1 MIKIIVDNLDIGG
14 VQRLALDEFY
24 YFTEKGE
31 DVEII
36 SMSQLRESSILKL
49 DRDFSLFNKVKTRV
63 IDTNRLVGIG
73 LFWKLFRSSNTN
85 LLITHSLSS
94 CFQLRIALF
103 LSRKKIP
110 LLAYVH
116 QSIGLST
123 DWQKR
128 KRLMYSLL
136 CTEIV
141 FGSHNFA
148 HDWAEQVEKNWFS
161 KRILKKRYT
170 ICPIGIY
177 IPRIT
182 ELSRNNLENCDKGT
196 PHFIFASRITGWKGF
211 SKFAEICNA
220 TTHSACHVV
229 VMTASNS
236 RLQEISKINRD
247 PADLHLIYDSQPAAI
262 SNYRNSIHFYPT
274 NYGNKVSRP
283 LTVGL
288 NVFEFLALGIPSL
301 ISVGGLESYPALEG
315 NMLLQQ
321 VDWMNDNEV
330 AHAISLSSMMTSSQI
345 ETARLLAVK
354 AVSIESH
361 AEFLRGKKRK

>member
-36 SMSQLRESSILKL
+36 TLSPLRESSILQL
-49 DRDFSLFNKVKTRV
+49 DRDFSLFKKVRTRV
-63 IDTNRLVGIG
+63 IDSNRLISII

-85 LLITHSLSS
+85 LLVTHSLSS
-94 CFQLRIALF
+94 CFQLRVALI

-123 DWQKR
+123 GWQKR
-128 KRLMYSLL
+128 KRLMYSVL
-136 CTEIV
+136 CSELV
-141 FGSHNFA
+141 FGSQNFA
-148 HDWAEQVEKNWFS
+148 YDWVEQVEKNWFS
-161 KRILKKRYT
+161 KRFFNKPFT
-170 ICPIGIY
+170 IRAIGIY
-177 IPRIT
+177 IPRIM
-182 ELSRNNLENCDKGT
+182 ELSRKKLENCDSSA
-196 PHFIFASRITGWKGF
+196 PHFIFASRITDWKGF
-211 SKFAEICNA
+211 GKFAEICNS

-236 RLQEISKINRD
+236 RLQEVSKINRN

-262 SNYRNSIHFYPT
+262 SSYRNSIHFYPT
-274 NYGNKVSRP
+274 NYGNKVNRP

-301 ISVGGLESYPALEG
+301 ISKGGLESYPGLEG
-315 NMLLQQ
+315 NSLLQQ
-321 VDWMNDNEV
+321 VDWMNDTEITK
-330 AHAISLSSMMTSSQI
+330 AITLSSMMTSSQI
-345 ETARLLAVK
+345 ETAKLLAEK

-361 AEFLRGKKRK
+361 AEFLRGKIRT